1 MLSSTYSFAL
11 AIILALVWYYTIKK
25 TATGFINIQ
34 QYLGIFLILIPTMV
48 LVISII
54 KASLALSL
62 GLVGALSIVR
72 FRTPIKDPSELMYIF
87 VAIAVGLGLG
97 AGQHFLTI
105 YFMVVVCLVLFVY
118 SRVRGQRLAADHNM
132 LLEVTV
138 SDQNAVTLSDVQEVL
153 SANGMGADVQRLS
166 GSGGGGTYVFN
177 VTEASPVAME
187 KFTSTLSSR
196 DHDATVTFFN
206 TSHVIA

>member
-1 MLSSTYSFAL
+1 
-11 AIILALVWYYTIKK
+11 
-25 TATGFINIQ
+25 
-34 QYLGIFLILIPTMV
+34 MV

-97 AGQHFLTI
+97 AGQHVLTI
-105 YFMVVVCLVLFVY
+105 IFMVVVCLVAFVH
-118 SRVRGQRLAADHNM
+118 SRVRGRRLTADRNM

-138 SDQNAVTLSDVQEVL
+138 SDQNAVTLSDVQQAL
-153 SANGMGADVQRLS
+153 FANGMGADVQRLS
-166 GSGGGGTYVFN
+166 GNSGGGTYVFK
-177 VTEASPVAME
+177 VSEASPAAME
-187 KFTSTLSSR
+187 KFTSALSSR
-196 DHDATVTFFN
+196 DHNATVTFFN
-206 TSHVIA
+206 NSHVVA

>member
-1 MLSSTYSFAL
+1 MSYSFAL
-11 AIILALVWYYTIKK
+11 AIVLALVWYYTVYK
-25 TATGFINIQ
+25 TATGFINVR

-97 AGQHFLTI
+97 AGQHLLTI
-105 YFMVVVCLVLFVY
+105 IFMIVVCLVAFVY
-118 SRVRGQRLAADHNM
+118 SRFRGRRLAADQNM

-166 GSGGGGTYVFN
+166 GSNGGGTYVFK
-177 VTEASPVAME
+177 VSEASPAAME
-187 KFTSTLSSR
+187 KFASALSSR
-196 DHDATVTFFN
+196 DQSATITFFN
-206 TSHVIA
+206 NSHVVA